1 MKIINWLKRN
11 LLLII
16 LVFIVILLSLIK
28 LRANKQVAE
37 ITKPVIPT
45 PTEILRPE
53 TEVKYNNKTKKEI
66 LEMDPEEGYDFI
78 TELDKNEVEKLD
90 MMPNYDFSDFLPER
104 KTTFVAEKYDP
115 VKRELIVQPL
125 ITNKTEI
132 TDEVKNWLFYETGNN
147 TKTIKIIWNE

>member
-147 TKTIKIIWNE
+147 PKTIKIIWKE